1 MVSKSMRLKI
11 RARILFIDKEKAAKF
26 LQSPGNLISD
36 ATKDTDGFTHAI
48 ADINSN
54 VKIRLSE
61 EIQRIFR
68 GISAGQHSK
77 RTGSGEQ
84 DALNIMIW
92 RPPVNSGEITE
103 SRLCRLF
110 SGQLQSLLFFVKKFL
125 ALHRDD

>member
-110 SGQLQSLLFFVKKFL
+110 SGQLQSLLFFCKKISSSTP
-125 ALHRDD
+125 